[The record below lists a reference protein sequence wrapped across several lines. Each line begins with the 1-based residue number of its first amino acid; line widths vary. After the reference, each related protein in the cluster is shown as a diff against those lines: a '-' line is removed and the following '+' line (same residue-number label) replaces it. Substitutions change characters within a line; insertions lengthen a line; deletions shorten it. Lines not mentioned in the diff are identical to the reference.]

1 MLDSKRGVYAENGE
15 NMKHVKPES
24 RKEKKTTFSPVE
36 SKLSTFILITLKGL
50 IFMHIRNVED
60 NNEKKVI
67 DFFPHNLQ

>member
-1 MLDSKRGVYAENGE
+1 MQKRR
-15 NMKHVKPES
+15 KHETCLTRIKK
-24 RKEKKTTFSPVE
+24 RKKTTFSPVE